1 MAEEQKKRRGRRAYL
16 DDFQKTA
23 SGEYVYNGK
32 MHYYQSEHMG
42 RKKAIFVLWLL
53 TILMC
58 AGILAG
64 GFLPAAGMNSC
75 PYVLIP
81 YTAALLTTGSVVWL
95 MCRLSAA
102 GDPMRD
108 YIWKATVKQFA
119 LRGWLAVIFGVC
131 TLAGEAVYLFIHGAE
146 GMLAGTAAFL
156 AVTALYL
163 CGALVWKSTAR
174 KLVWSN

>member
-1 MAEEQKKRRGRRAYL
+1 MAEEKKKRRKRRAYL
-16 DDFQKTA
+16 DDFQQTA

-32 MHYYQSEHMG
+32 LHYYQSEHMG
-42 RKKAIFVLWLL
+42 RKTAIFVLWLL

-64 GFLPAAGMNSC
+64 GFLPAAGMNDC

-81 YTAALLTTGSVVWL
+81 YAAALLTTGSVVWL

-108 YIWKATVKQFA
+108 YIWKATVKQFS
-119 LRGWLAVIFGVC
+119 LRSWLAVIFGVC
-131 TLAGEAVYLFIHGAE
+131 TLAGECVYLFIHGAG

-156 AVTALYL
+156 VVTALYL
-163 CGALVWKSTAR
+163 CAALAWKSTAK

>member
-1 MAEEQKKRRGRRAYL
+1 MAEEKKKRWNRRAYL

-32 MHYYQSEHMG
+32 LHYYQSEYMG

-64 GFLPAAGMNSC
+64 GFLPAAGMGHS

-81 YTAALLTTGSVVWL
+81 YTAALLTTGEV
-95 MCRLSAA
+95 
-102 GDPMRD
+102 
-108 YIWKATVKQFA
+108 
-119 LRGWLAVIFGVC
+119 
-131 TLAGEAVYLFIHGAE
+131 VYLFIHGAE